1 MSTPRGTAMVETA
14 LVLGVVLMLMFGT
27 IQLSMLSFMQ
37 VAGDGAAF
45 VAARAYAENPAG
57 GAAYAQNAAHA
68 IFGHVPAASIAV
80 VPSGGTVAVTV
91 LNSVNGLPVPGSPAT
106 LPVRSLSTEVIGP
119 GTPAPSATLYP
130 FSATSSLKNYYT
142 VAGSGNASYAIG
154 LAQTFNYSGN
164 GKNGWFAEWYCRSG
178 VYAAIS
184 LPSTANASDKSN
196 FFKDPMVSSSP
207 LYGVYGWDQAGA
219 TCY

>member
-1 MSTPRGTAMVETA
+1 MVETA

-27 IQLSMLSFMQ
+27 IQLAMLAFMQ
-37 VAGDGAAF
+37 TAGDGAAF

-68 IFGHVPAASIAV
+68 VFGHVPAASIAV
-80 VPSGGTVAVTV
+80 VPGSGKVVVSV
-91 LNSVNGLPVPGSPAT
+91 LNSVIGLPVAGTPAT
-106 LPVRSLSTEVIGP
+106 LPVHSLSTEVIGP

-142 VAGSGNASYAIG
+142 AAGAANASYAIG
-154 LAQTFNYSGN
+154 LAQTFQYSGN
-164 GKNGWFAEWYCRSG
+164 GKNGWFAEWYCRSS
-178 VYAAIS
+178 VYGGIS
-184 LPSTANASDKSN
+184 LPGSANVNDGSHFFQDPTASG
-196 FFKDPMVSSSP
+196 SP
-207 LYGVYGWDQAGA
+207 LYAIYGWDTAGA